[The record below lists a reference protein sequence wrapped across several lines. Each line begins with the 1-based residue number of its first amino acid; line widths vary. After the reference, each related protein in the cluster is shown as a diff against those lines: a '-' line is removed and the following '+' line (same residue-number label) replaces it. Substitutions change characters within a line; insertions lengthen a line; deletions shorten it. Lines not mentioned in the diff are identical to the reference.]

1 MLDSTTSRTL
11 QQDPTKGNLRRYYR
25 IRHDNQTSKQLR
37 AFQGRSQRPL
47 LRLGGSEYY
56 HFSVNKYRESP
67 PGHFPTNRTVSI
79 HNRQTRRTLQH
90 HLLVRIGRYGHQ
102 TNGKP
107 NTGKPPQVAGNKQ
120 LHNTSW
126 RGEGQDQRTSS
137 ANLSHMRLKSLGHS
151 PSDNNPLRAK
161 MLFTGRL
168 VTVKPIEVEENGT
181 PAEQKRTR
189 LRSALDC
196 IPDSC

>member
-1 MLDSTTSRTL
+1 MTTKLPNNFARFRVDLNDRCAALAGQNIT
-11 QQDPTKGNLRRYYR
+11 
-25 IRHDNQTSKQLR
+25 I
-37 AFQGRSQRPL
+37 FQSINI
-47 LRLGGSEYY
+47 
-56 HFSVNKYRESP
+56 VNPP

-102 TNGKP
+102 TNVKP